1 MPFNYLSDGYRNM
14 VAMLA
19 DISYRAIRLN
29 PHLEQDAAKKTKGIV
44 LIDELDMHLHPKWQ
58 RRIVQD
64 LQNAFPDMQ
73 FIATTHS
80 PFILQS
86 LESGQVIDLNLD
98 QEDEEQAN
106 TYAMLA
112 DKAGPGPAYSY

>member
-1 MPFNYLSDGYRNM
+1 
-14 VAMLA
+14 MLA